1 MTKLAVITRTSKQ
14 IHYFTESLVA
24 NRVGLEMV
32 LISGGRFL
40 MGSSETEIGHQPTE
54 SPQHWVTVP
63 TFFMGQTPVT
73 QAQWEVVANMKP
85 VDRDLS
91 PTPSRFAGQ
100 NLPVEFI
107 SHDDAREFCARLS
120 RHTNHSYRLPSEAEW
135 EYACRA
141 GSVTPF
147 HFGETITTDLAN
159 YDGTD
164 GLDDNWSGSYGAG
177 PKGTYRQKTTPV
189 KTFPANS
196 YGLYDMHGNVWE
208 WCLDDWHDN
217 YENAP
222 NTSGRAKPND
232 GSAWI
237 DGNSSYKVMRGGSWY
252 NNPRNCRSATRSFN
266 YLDHF
271 NIGFRV
277 MCETPRT

>member
-1 MTKLAVITRTSKQ
+1 MTKIAVITRASKQ
-14 IHYFTESLVA
+14 IHYFTEPLVA
-24 NRVGLEMV
+24 NQIGLEMV
-32 LISGGRFL
+32 MISGGRFL
-40 MGSSETEIGHQPTE
+40 MGSPETEIDRQPNE

-73 QAQWEVVANMKP
+73 QAQWQVVAGMKP

-100 NLPVEFI
+100 DLPVESI
-107 SHDDAREFCARLS
+107 SHDDAREFCVRLS
-120 RHTNHSYRLPSEAEW
+120 RHTNRSYRLPSAAEW

-141 GSVTPF
+141 GSATPF

-159 YDGTD
+159 YDGSNN
-164 GLDDNWSGSYGAG
+164 NWSGSYGAG
-177 PKGTYRQKTTPV
+177 LKGTYRQKTTPV
-189 KTFPANS
+189 KTFPANF

-208 WCLDDWHDN
+208 WCLDDWHGN

-222 NTSGRAKPND
+222 ID
-232 GSAWI
+232 GSAWV
-237 DGNSSYKVMRGGSWY
+237 DGSSSYKVLRGGSWY
-252 NNPRNCRSATRSFN
+252 VDPSHCRSAARNFN
-266 YLDHF
+266 DLGYYY
-271 NIGFRV
+271 IGFRV